1 MFATMTSLASDY
13 ALPLALTVGTTIV
26 SAAAKRLWS
35 SETINSEID
44 KSVSEVRDSVLSGS
58 QTPSRKLDRVESDI
72 GHTGVESLLTAEI
85 GPTTIL
91 TAENPRVTTVVTA
104 ENQDVHE
111 AEDLPKDGMLFVRV
125 PQRDE
130 EFDEEHIE
138 KYLSAGKAQMIFPR
152 KSRQL

>member
-1 MFATMTSLASDY
+1 MTSIASDY

-35 SETINSEID
+35 SKPINLESD
-44 KSVSEVRDSVLSGS
+44 KGISDVRDSVLSGS

-72 GHTGVESLLTAEI
+72 GHTGVASLLTAEI

-91 TAENPRVTTVVTA
+91 TAENPQVTTVVTA

-111 AEDLPKDGMLFVRV
+111 AEELPKDGMLFVRV

-138 KYLSAGKAQMIFPR
+138 KYLFLLRLFKINA
-152 KSRQL
+152 